1 LLVWLTVNLPDLCIS
16 VYTDTTPPPM
26 APARPRASAR
36 ISLCI
41 GAYACIMGIYVGHQ
55 RIMRGKT
62 LAFLRVSANVSTVMV
77 SVAMMIDVK

>member
-1 LLVWLTVNLPDLCIS
+1 VWLTTDFTDLCIS
-16 VYTDTTPPPM
+16 MYTYLPVPPM

-36 ISLCI
+36 ICQRI
-41 GAYACIMGIYVGHQ
+41 GAYACIMGIYMYHQ

-62 LAFLRVSANVSTVMV
+62 LAFLRVSDNVSTVMV

>member
-1 LLVWLTVNLPDLCIS
+1 MWLTVNLPDLCIS

-36 ISLCI
+36 ICQRI

-62 LAFLRVSANVSTVMV
+62 LAFLRVSDNVSTVMV